1 MFQCLYTFDEPDEE
15 YLNSLSLSP
24 DGILLVGCFHNL
36 VKVWDLTTGNINH
49 SFELRGDRYGHSN
62 TLVNPDWKTII
73 SNDRYGNLR
82 TYDLWTGEE
91 VFCFQGENSALAF
104 SPDGKVLFSATSK
117 AHHSSNARIEINVIE
132 FSTGQLLRTLLF
144 ANVYLP
150 VRCLLP
156 SPDGSILAAQTFDLL
171 TQVWDWQNG
180 QVISVFNALPTSSS
194 LHLGNCVC
202 RHWLDAVATR
212 PNSQIIAAVAQ
223 RDKLNEQTTVG
234 IWDIQT
240 TETLYTL
247 GISQR
252 EPHSGMPHS
261 AMTPDGSLLAVGNIN
276 SIEIW
281 DLESR
286 QQLCV
291 LDGHQSR
298 IDYLTISLDGKII
311 ISHASGDS
319 IKVWHSNGT
328 CCDLTTVLPQIN

>member
-1 MFQCLYTFDEPDEE
+1 MFQCLYTFNELNSE
-15 YLNSLSLSP
+15 YLNSLNLSP
-24 DGILLVGCFHNL
+24 DGIFLVGCFHNR
-36 VKVWDLTTGNINH
+36 VKVLDLTTGNINH
-49 SFELRGDRYGHSN
+49 SFELRGDRYGHYN

-73 SNDRYGNLR
+73 SNDGYGNLR
-82 TYDLWTGEE
+82 NYDLWTGEE
-91 VFCFQGENSALAF
+91 VFSFQEDNTALAF

-117 AHHSSNARIEINVIE
+117 GRHDSNARIEINVIE
-132 FSTGQLLRTLLF
+132 FSTRQLLRTLLF
-144 ANVYLP
+144 ANGYLP
-150 VRCLLP
+150 VRRLLL
-156 SPDGSILAAQTFDLL
+156 SPDGSILVAQTFHIL

-180 QVISVFNALPTSSS
+180 QVMSVFNALPTSSS
-194 LHLGNCVC
+194 LDLGNCVC

-223 RDKLNEQTTVG
+223 RDKPNEQTTVG
-234 IWDIQT
+234 IWDLQT
-240 TETLYTL
+240 AEALYTL

-286 QQLCV
+286 QQFCV

-298 IDYLTISLDGKII
+298 IDYLTISPDGKII

-328 CCDLTTVLPQIN
+328 C